1 MTSFQL
7 TKILNLKEYEKQKAL
22 HEYEEARRRFEEV
35 AEKLY
40 HFLKQ
45 KEEYEEQH
53 KHQLQLGL
61 AIQHIRS
68 FQQFMNNLQR
78 VIDHYQHLVMQA
90 RQQMELKQLKL
101 VELNVEVKK
110 YEKIKEKHDE
120 MIAQQMRIAEQKQ
133 MDDISIQQ
141 YCYRETR

>member
-1 MTSFQL
+1 MTPFKL

-22 HEYEEARRRFEEV
+22 HEYEEARSRFEEV

-68 FQQFMNNLQR
+68 FQQFMVNLQR
-78 VIDHYQHLVMQA
+78 IIDHYQHLVMQA
-90 RQQMELKQLKL
+90 RQHMELKQLKL

-110 YEKIKEKHDE
+110 YEKMKEKYDE
-120 MIAQQMRIAEQKQ
+120 MMAQHMRMMEQKQ
-133 MDDISIQQ
+133 MDDLSIQQ

>member
-1 MTSFQL
+1 MTPFKL
-7 TKILNLKEYEKQKAL
+7 TKILNLKEHEKQKAL
-22 HEYEEARRRFEEV
+22 HEYEEARNRFEEV

-45 KEEYEEQH
+45 NEDYEEQH
-53 KHQLQLGL
+53 KQQLQSGL

-68 FQQFMNNLQR
+68 FQHFMSNLQL

-90 RQQMELKQLKL
+90 RQHMELKQLKL

-120 MIAQQMRIAEQKQ
+120 MIATQMRIAEQKQ

>member
-1 MTSFQL
+1 MTPFKL
-7 TKILNLKEYEKQKAL
+7 TKILNLKEHEKQKAL
-22 HEYEEARRRFEEV
+22 HEYEEARSRFEEV

-53 KHQLQLGL
+53 KHQLQSGV

-68 FQQFMNNLQR
+68 FQQFMVNLQR
-78 VIDHYQHLVMQA
+78 IIDHYQHLVMQA
-90 RQQMELKQLKL
+90 RQHMELKQLKL

-110 YEKIKEKHDE
+110 YEKMKEKHDE
-120 MIAQQMRIAEQKQ
+120 MLAQHMRMMEQKQ
-133 MDDISIQQ
+133 MDDLSIQQ

>member
-45 KEEYEEQH
+45 KEDYEEQH
-53 KHQLQLGL
+53 KQQLQSGL
-61 AIQHIRS
+61 AVQHIRS

-78 VIDHYQHLVMQA
+78 IIDHYQHLVMQA
-90 RQQMELKQLKL
+90 RQHMELKQLKL

>member
-1 MTSFQL
+1 MTPFKL
-7 TKILNLKEYEKQKAL
+7 TKILNLKEHEKQKAL
-22 HEYEEARRRFEEV
+22 HEYEEARSRFEEV

-78 VIDHYQHLVMQA
+78 IIDHYQHLVMQA
-90 RQQMELKQLKL
+90 RQHMELKQLKL

-110 YEKIKEKHDE
+110 YEKMKEKYDE
-120 MIAQQMRIAEQKQ
+120 MMAQHMRMMEQKQ
-133 MDDISIQQ
+133 MDDLSIQQ

>member
-1 MTSFQL
+1 M
-7 TKILNLKEYEKQKAL
+7 
-22 HEYEEARRRFEEV
+22 

-45 KEEYEEQH
+45 KEDYEEQH
-53 KHQLQLGL
+53 KQQLQSGL
-61 AIQHIRS
+61 AVQHIRS

-78 VIDHYQHLVMQA
+78 IIDHYQHLVMQA

>member
-45 KEEYEEQH
+45 KEDYEEQH
-53 KHQLQLGL
+53 KQQLQSGL
-61 AIQHIRS
+61 AVQHIRS

-90 RQQMELKQLKL
+90 RQHMELKQLKL

>member
-1 MTSFQL
+1 MTPFKF
-7 TKILNLKEYEKQKAL
+7 TKILHLKEHEKQKAL
-22 HEYEEARRRFEEV
+22 HEYEEARNRFEEV

-45 KEEYEEQH
+45 KEDYEEQH
-53 KHQLQLGL
+53 KQQLQSGL

-68 FQQFMNNLQR
+68 FQHFMSNLQR

-90 RQQMELKQLKL
+90 RQHMELKQLKL
-101 VELNVEVKK
+101 VELNIEVKK

-120 MIAQQMRIAEQKQ
+120 MIATQMRIAEQKQ